1 MATDAPCNKNMI
13 AAVVLSGGG
22 QRGEKPA
29 GIFLGDKPK
38 QNSGKAIFN
47 SSAIM
52 LSFPRC
58 VTPSPELNP
67 GCVAFNTHAFSLL
80 SLLSCHEI
88 DFPLENFIFLSECLC
103 WLRSDSGLDRYLWWL
118 LPRPLMGSW

>member
-1 MATDAPCNKNMI
+1 MATDAPCNKNMK

-22 QRGEKPA
+22 QRGGKPA
-29 GIFLGDKPK
+29 GIGDKHK
-38 QNSGKAIFN
+38 QNSGKATFN

-67 GCVAFNTHAFSLL
+67 DCVAFNTHAFSLL
-80 SLLSCHEI
+80 SLVSCH
-88 DFPLENFIFLSECLC
+88 
-103 WLRSDSGLDRYLWWL
+103 
-118 LPRPLMGSW
+118 